1 MKSNLSKNKIILITG
16 ACGRV
21 GTAVAIRAACK
32 GIDVIISDID
42 INKLN
47 KLKKRILI
55 HHKIEVFVIVAD
67 ISSHKG
73 INSLLEKSRKFKGL
87 ISAAVNAAY
96 PRSNGWGCKIE
107 ELKED
112 NLKEDLFSQL
122 GGAILF
128 SKEII
133 KIFQSQGF
141 GNLINIS
148 SIQGLMAPKFD
159 HYEGTNMHSPIE
171 YSAIK
176 AGIISI
182 TKWLAKYYSN
192 QNIRVNCVS
201 PGGILDN
208 QPESFL
214 DRYSKSCTNIGML
227 SAEEHIADTIIF
239 LISDKSSA
247 INGQNI
253 IIDDGWSL

>member
-1 MKSNLSKNKIILITG
+1 MQAILSKNQIILITG
-16 ACGRV
+16 ACGRL
-21 GTAVAIRAACK
+21 GTAVAINAASNK
-32 GIDVIISDID
+32 IDVIISDID
-42 INKLN
+42 IYELK
-47 KLKKRILI
+47 KLKKKILNSF
-55 HHKIEVFVIVAD
+55 KIEVFILVAD
-67 ISSHKG
+67 ISNHKG
-73 INSLLEKSRKFKGL
+73 INSLLKESLKFKGI

-96 PRSNGWGCKIE
+96 PRSKGWGGKIE
-107 ELKED
+107 DIKEEY
-112 NLKEDLFSQL
+112 LKEDLFSQL

-148 SIQGLMAPKFD
+148 SIQGFMAPKFD
-159 HYEGTNMHSPIE
+159 HYEGTNMNSPIE

-201 PGGILDN
+201 PGGILDK

-214 DRYSKSCTNIGML
+214 SKYRKSCTNIGML
-227 SAEEHIADTIIF
+227 SADEHVADTILF